1 RDAGATIFRTDLQ
14 GDIFAVSDGK
24 TVTFTTSR
32 QASQEE
38 ILQGTGGTSTSDPIS
53 ATYVLNTNT
62 MKFHYADCSSAQ
74 KISDKNKGYY
84 TGSRTELIQLGYS
97 PCGICKP

>member
-1 RDAGATIFRTDLQ
+1 
-14 GDIFAVSDGK
+14 
-24 TVTFTTSR
+24 
-32 QASQEE
+32 
-38 ILQGTGGTSTSDPIS
+38 
-53 ATYVLNTNT
+53 

>member
-1 RDAGATIFRTDLQ
+1 M
-14 GDIFAVSDGK
+14 
-24 TVTFTTSR
+24 TFTTSK

-38 ILQGTGGTSTSDPIS
+38 ILQGAGSTSSSDPGQQNPIS

-62 MKFHYADCSSAQ
+62 RKFHYADCSSAQ

-84 TGSRTELIQLGYS
+84 TGSRTELIQMGYS